1 MPFKLWLSNFSW
13 NKNESKVMQKVQFL
27 YWFSF
32 LLQTNNINYF
42 QYYRFI
48 FSLIFVQ
55 NKRTR
60 FIRFKITLIPIK
72 QFTNRTIARTIFS
85 ITKNQHNNQF
95 YDWPQIIPMQFVLRL
110 QSVWLATFCK
120 YEIIQIEIP
129 ASLHSTPTLMLI
141 QKCNDVT

>member
-1 MPFKLWLSNFSW
+1 MNLRSCKKCNSYIDLVSFFKQIISTIFNTIDL
-13 NKNESKVMQKVQFL
+13 FL
-27 YWFSF
+27 VSYLFKMKEHVW
-32 LLQTNNINYF
+32 
-42 QYYRFI
+42 
-48 FSLIFVQ
+48 
-55 NKRTR
+55 
-60 FIRFKITLIPIK
+60 FKITLIPIK